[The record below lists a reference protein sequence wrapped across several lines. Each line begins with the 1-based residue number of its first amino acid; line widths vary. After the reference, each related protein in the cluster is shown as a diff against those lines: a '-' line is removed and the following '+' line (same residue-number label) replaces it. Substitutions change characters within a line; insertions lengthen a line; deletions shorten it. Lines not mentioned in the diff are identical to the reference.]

1 MQYTGKYNV
10 LFGRNSKSLHCG
22 SNVENKIFAREGE
35 IDKQMSNGIVKYPK
49 TSVFEFYE
57 CPTLCQVS

>member
-49 TSVFEFYE
+49 TSVF
-57 CPTLCQVS
+57 